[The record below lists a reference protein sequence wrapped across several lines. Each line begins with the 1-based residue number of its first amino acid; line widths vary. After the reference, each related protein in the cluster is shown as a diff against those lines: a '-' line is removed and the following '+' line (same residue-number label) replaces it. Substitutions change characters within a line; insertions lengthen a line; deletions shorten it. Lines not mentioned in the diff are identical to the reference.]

1 MPAIADHKVVVITG
15 ANKGLGYQAVKTL
28 LGSDKKYH
36 IFLGSRDFAKGQK
49 AADTARK
56 EVSSHSTVE
65 PLQLDVESD
74 ESIQKAYETVDSKC
88 GRVDVLIN
96 NAGVMLDQQIERG
109 NMTAREAYNKSWAIN
124 VTGPHIITTTFLPL
138 LLRSSDPRLIFNTS
152 GVSSLANAA
161 DSSHFTYKVPPA
173 GAPKPVGTISYR
185 AAKAG
190 LNMVMLEWARML
202 TNDGVKVWCVAPGF
216 FATDIGEGDPEA
228 MRKMGAG
235 DPAGGGKA
243 LVDVVEG
250 KRDADVGKVCNMAVY
265 GTPVQAW

>member
-1 MPAIADHKVVVITG
+1 MPAVADHKIVVITG

-36 IFLGSRDFAKGQK
+36 IFLGSRDLVKGQE

-56 EVSSHSTVE
+56 EVPSHSTVE

-74 ESIQKAYETVDSKC
+74 ESIQKAYEKVESKC
-88 GRVDVLIN
+88 DRVDVLIN

-109 NMTAREAYNKSWAIN
+109 NMTAREAYNKSWDIN

-138 LLRSSDPRLIFNTS
+138 LLKSSDPRLIFNTS

-173 GAPKPVGTISYR
+173 GADKPVGTISYR

-190 LNMVMLEWARML
+190 LNMVMLEWVRML
-202 TNDGVKVWCVAPGF
+202 KNDGVKVWCVAPGF
-216 FATDIGEGDPEA
+216 FATDIGEGNPES

-250 KRDADVGKVCNMAVY
+250 KRDEDVGKVCNMAPY

>member
-1 MPAIADHKVVVITG
+1 MS
-15 ANKGLGYQAVKTL
+15 L
-28 LGSDKKYH
+28 
-36 IFLGSRDFAKGQK
+36 R
-49 AADTARK
+49 
-56 EVSSHSTVE
+56 VE
-65 PLQLDVESD
+65 LWLNSL
-74 ESIQKAYETVDSKC
+74 C
-88 GRVDVLIN
+88 CL
-96 NAGVMLDQQIERG
+96 GVMLDQQIERG
-109 NMTAREAYNKSWAIN
+109 NMTAREAYNKSWDIN
-124 VTGPHIITTTFLPL
+124 VTGPHVITTTFLPL
-138 LLRSSDPRLIFNTS
+138 LLKSSDPRLIFNTS

-190 LNMVMLEWARML
+190 LNMVMLEWVRML

-216 FATDIGEGDPEA
+216 FATDIGEGNPEA

-243 LVDVVEG
+243 LVDVVDG

-265 GTPVQAW
+265 GPPVQAW